1 MARRRPQKIPPF
13 AQGTGFS
20 GLFRRFGPVSGV
32 AGKLRAAWLLPALL
46 PALLAGAAAQPLQAQ
61 EGGDPLPL
69 TLPETPGGASGA
81 EVARLKDA
89 LKEMNTHNPV
99 VARVNGH
106 AIRWAEVVASAQDL
120 PPRYR
125 DQIESVFPALL
136 DRLVDLRLLADAAR
150 AEGLRDDP
158 AVRERLAS
166 FEDRVLSSVL
176 LERYL
181 NEKVST
187 ADLRAR
193 YDALVA
199 ARRGDRE
206 IRARHILVESEE
218 AAAAAIARLDQGEVF
233 ISLAKELSTGAS
245 AARGGDLGY
254 FHPSRMAPAFAEAAL
269 ALEPGDYTREPVET
283 EFGWHVIL
291 LVDRR
296 ADNIPSFLDMQDK
309 LREEARKEAV
319 DRLVVGLRREASVE
333 MFPEDALESATG
345 ESTTGESTTG
355 ESTTGESATGESAQ

>member
-1 MARRRPQKIPPF
+1 M
-13 AQGTGFS
+13 
-20 GLFRRFGPVSGV
+20 
-32 AGKLRAAWLLPALL
+32 
-46 PALLAGAAAQPLQAQ
+46 
-61 EGGDPLPL
+61 
-69 TLPETPGGASGA
+69 
-81 EVARLKDA
+81 
-89 LKEMNTHNPV
+89 
-99 VARVNGH
+99 
-106 AIRWAEVVASAQDL
+106 
-120 PPRYR
+120 
-125 DQIESVFPALL
+125 
-136 DRLVDLRLLADAAR
+136 
-150 AEGLRDDP
+150 
-158 AVRERLAS
+158 
-166 FEDRVLSSVL
+166 LSSVL

-193 YDALVA
+193 YDAMVA

-218 AAAAAIARLDQGEVF
+218 AAEAAIARLDQGEVF
-233 ISLAKELSTGAS
+233 ISLAKELSTGTS

-269 ALEPGDYTREPVET
+269 ALEPGDYTRVPVET

-319 DRLVVGLRREASVE
+319 DRLVVSLRREASVE

-355 ESTTGESATGESAQ
+355 KSTTGKSAQ

>member
-1 MARRRPQKIPPF
+1 M
-13 AQGTGFS
+13 
-20 GLFRRFGPVSGV
+20 
-32 AGKLRAAWLLPALL
+32 LLPTLL
-46 PALLAGAAAQPLQAQ
+46 SVLIAGAAGRPLQAQ

-69 TLPETPGGASGA
+69 TLPTPGGEGEASEA

-89 LKEMNTHNPV
+89 LKEMNAQNPV

-106 AIRWAEVVASAQDL
+106 GIRWAEVVASAQDL

-158 AVRERLAS
+158 VVRERLAS

-199 ARRGDRE
+199 ARRGDQE

-218 AAAAAIARLDQGEVF
+218 TAEEVIARLNQGEVF

-254 FHPSRMAPAFAEAAL
+254 FHPSRMAPAFAAAAL
-269 ALEPGDYTREPVET
+269 ALEPGEYTAAPVRT

-319 DRLVVGLRREASVE
+319 DQLVFSLRREASVE
-333 MFPEDALESATG
+333 MFPEDGTSGAG
-345 ESTTGESTTG
+345 
-355 ESTTGESATGESAQ
+355 SAQ

>member
-1 MARRRPQKIPPF
+1 MARRRPQKINPF
-13 AQGTGFS
+13 AQKAGFS
-20 GLFRRFGPVSGV
+20 GLFRRLGRLPGV
-32 AGKLRAAWLLPALL
+32 TGRGRAARLLA
-46 PALLAGAAAQPLQAQ
+46 ALLAALSAGAAIQPLQAQ
-61 EGGDPLPL
+61 QGGDPLPL
-69 TLPETPGGASGA
+69 ALPEPAAPGDGGEGSQA
-81 EVARLKDA
+81 ELARLKDA
-89 LKEMNTHNPV
+89 LKEMDAHNPV

-158 AVRERLAS
+158 VVLERLAG

-181 NEKVST
+181 DEKVTT

-206 IRARHILVESEE
+206 IRARHIVVGSEE
-218 AAAAAIARLDQGEVF
+218 AAEEVIARLDKGAVF

-269 ALEPGDYTREPVET
+269 ALEPGEYTHEPVKT

-319 DRLVVGLRREASVE
+319 DRLVVSLRREASVE
-333 MFPEDALESATG
+333 LFPEDPLESATG
-345 ESTTGESTTG
+345 ES
-355 ESTTGESATGESAQ
+355 SAGGSAEGAGSAQ

>member
-1 MARRRPQKIPPF
+1 MPGRP
-13 AQGTGFS
+13 A
-20 GLFRRFGPVSGV
+20 
-32 AGKLRAAWLLPALL
+32 AAWVLA
-46 PALLAGAAAQPLQAQ
+46 ALLAGGVTQPLQAQ
-61 EGGDPLPL
+61 DAGDPLPL
-69 TLPETPGGASGA
+69 NLPEPAPGGGGA
-81 EVARLKDA
+81 ELTRLKDA
-89 LKEMNTHNPV
+89 LREMDAHNPV
-99 VARVNGH
+99 VARVNGYP
-106 AIRWAEVVASAQDL
+106 IRWAEVVASAEDL
-120 PPRYR
+120 PQRYR

-136 DRLVDLRLLADAAR
+136 DRLVDLRLLAEAAR

-158 AVRERLAS
+158 VVRERLVS

-181 NEKVST
+181 NEKVTT
-187 ADLRAR
+187 AALRAR

-206 IRARHILVESEE
+206 IRARHILVDSE
-218 AAAAAIARLDQGEVF
+218 AAAEAAIARLDEGAVF

-254 FHPSRMAPAFAEAAL
+254 FHPSRMAPAFAKAAL
-269 ALEPGDYTREPVET
+269 ALEPGEFTREPVKT

-309 LREEARKEAV
+309 LRVEARKEAV
-319 DRLVVGLRREASVE
+319 DRLVVSLRREASVE
-333 MFPEDALESATG
+333 MFPEDALESSTG
-345 ESTTGESTTG
+345 ESSTGET
-355 ESTTGESATGESAQ
+355 ATGESAQ